1 MLKKIF
7 FRCVVFYKQGN
18 GSYSFLYFPPVVALA
33 YTQHE
38 LRPLLLS
45 VHFMSNVVIWKLVS
59 ELWFS
64 MVVAYFGCFDKKN
77 ITRMVA
83 YFHYRKNRFC
93 FRGLLFSHFPLFLTS
108 HGCFSCLE
116 LLELL
121 LIFSSFFQKTLVNC
135 LFFLTDWSVSKKL
148 LIEVAYRMNCVYLLP
163 NLNDLWCA
171 FVDVR
176 ALIETVQW
184 CRSFILDTV
193 SLIIHRYRLG
203 TSALPLK
210 NTRKK
215 S

>member
-1 MLKKIF
+1 
-7 FRCVVFYKQGN
+7 
-18 GSYSFLYFPPVVALA
+18 
-33 YTQHE
+33 
-38 LRPLLLS
+38 
-45 VHFMSNVVIWKLVS
+45 MSNVVIWKLVS

-64 MVVAYFGCFDKKN
+64 MVVAYFGCFDTKN
-77 ITRMVA
+77 ITSMVA
-83 YFHYRKNRFC
+83 YFHYRKNKFC

-163 NLNDLWCA
+163 NLDDLWCA

-215 S
+215 W